1 MVRMQ
6 ITEKLLRILPGPSRT
21 KVFCVGYNKTGTTTI
36 EAVLRNLGYRMPGQ
50 ARQEALVVEET
61 FRGNF
66 VPLRTLCSSYD
77 AFQDMPFSQGVIY
90 AIVDSMFPG
99 SKFIL
104 TVRDSNEWFESL
116 VRFHL
121 GGILKKAGVESLEEF
136 GEQTFKDKAIYL
148 HPNYLQNVVQRHAVS
163 VVDYEIHYD
172 WSLVYNKEHRIEI
185 YERRN
190 REIIEYFQDRQD
202 QLLVLDVTREK
213 DNSAIVE
220 FLGLPGEL
228 IGDLPHL
235 NRSQ

>member
-6 ITEKLLRILPGPSRT
+6 ITEKLQRILPGPSRT

-116 VRFHL
+116 VRFQL
-121 GGILKKAGVESLEEF
+121 GGILKRPA
-136 GEQTFKDKAIYL
+136 
-148 HPNYLQNVVQRHAVS
+148 
-163 VVDYEIHYD
+163 
-172 WSLVYNKEHRIEI
+172 
-185 YERRN
+185 
-190 REIIEYFQDRQD
+190 
-202 QLLVLDVTREK
+202 
-213 DNSAIVE
+213 
-220 FLGLPGEL
+220 
-228 IGDLPHL
+228 
-235 NRSQ
+235 

>member
-1 MVRMQ
+1 M
-6 ITEKLLRILPGPSRT
+6 
-21 KVFCVGYNKTGTTTI
+21 
-36 EAVLRNLGYRMPGQ
+36 
-50 ARQEALVVEET
+50 
-61 FRGNF
+61 
-66 VPLRTLCSSYD
+66 
-77 AFQDMPFSQGVIY
+77 
-90 AIVDSMFPG
+90 
-99 SKFIL
+99 
-104 TVRDSNEWFESL
+104 
-116 VRFHL
+116 
-121 GGILKKAGVESLEEF
+121 EEF